1 MFNYYHQLS
10 TIIISYQLLSSVNII
25 NYYNQSPTII
35 IIFYYQLVSSSIKR
49 LSSIIN
55 YYHQLSTI
63 IIDYQLLSSI
73 INYYHRLLLPLIIIN
88 YYYQLLSIIIHYY
101 SFNLS
106 KLLPET
112 SPGDVGAMHRRRCRC
127 CLWVTCRQKHGW
139 GRHRGW
145 VEKWLVNGW

>member
-1 MFNYYHQLS
+1 MIIEYQLLSSIINYFHQLTIIIINYQLLPLTIIINYYHQLS
-10 TIIISYQLLSSVNII
+10 TIIIDYQ
-25 NYYNQSPTII
+25 Q
-35 IIFYYQLVSSSIKR
+35 

-63 IIDYQLLSSI
+63 II
-73 INYYHRLLLPLIIIN
+73 N
-88 YYYQLLSIIIHYY
+88 YQLLSIIIHYY

-127 CLWVTCRQKHGW
+127 CLWVICRQKHGW

-145 VEKWLVNGW
+145 VEKWLVNGL